1 MDRPSCQPGLDEP
14 PLPRHKAA
22 LSPAIIRNHMS
33 NPIRYSI
40 FLSHPEAHLFEVCC
54 TVTDPNPD
62 GQMFSL
68 PTWIP
73 GSYLIREFAKNVV
86 RIRAHSGRKSLSIA
100 KLDKNTWQVAPH
112 EGAVSVTM
120 EVYAWDLSVR
130 GAHLDAT
137 HAFFNGPSVFLKV
150 HGREENPC
158 EVGILPP
165 KGTQYRNWR
174 IATAMRRKGAKP
186 CGFGTYE
193 ADNYDE
199 LIDHPVEI
207 GSFTLATFKACGV
220 PHDIAI
226 TGRHRADMRRLV
238 RDLKMLCE
246 TQIRFFGEP
255 APMQRYVFLVT
266 AVGDGYGGLEHRA
279 STALLCSRDDLPQPG
294 VEEVTDGY
302 RTFLGLCSHEY
313 FHTWNVK
320 RIKPAAFSPY
330 DLDRENYT
338 TLLWA
343 FEGFTSYYD
352 DLFLI
357 RSGLISRAAY
367 LESLGKAITQVQRGS
382 GRRKQTVTESS
393 FDAWIKYYRQDEN
406 APNSV
411 VSYYVK
417 GSLIALC
424 LDLLIRTETQGRK
437 SLDHVIRALWKRH
450 GLKGIG
456 VAEDGV
462 EKLAEDVTGLKL
474 KRFFDLALRSTADL
488 PLKPLLAKLGIE
500 MQLRRAES
508 AADRGGRR
516 STKSGQALSRRV
528 DLGVRTSG
536 DGTELKITQVLDGGP
551 AQQAGI
557 AAGDVLCAIDGLKV
571 TGKNLENRLSRH
583 GHAEVVTIHVFRRD
597 ELHALTVQLTAAK
610 ADTCTLEVFDEK
622 TGAPMRRA
630 WLAERRAQNAVR

>member
-1 MDRPSCQPGLDEP
+1 MDT
-14 PLPRHKAA
+14 
-22 LSPAIIRNHMS
+22 
-33 NPIRYSI
+33 PIHYSI
-40 FLSHPEAHLFEVCC
+40 FPSHPEAHLFEVRC
-54 TVTDPNPD
+54 TVADPDPA
-62 GQMFSL
+62 GQTFSL

-73 GSYLIREFAKNVV
+73 GSYLIREFSRNVV
-86 RIRAHSGRKSLSIA
+86 RIRAHSGRKLLRLV

-112 EGAVSVTM
+112 EGEVTVTM

-137 HAFFNGPSVFLKV
+137 HAFFNGSSVFLKV
-150 HGREENPC
+150 EGREATPC
-158 EVGILPP
+158 EVEILPP
-165 KGTQYRNWR
+165 KGARYRNWR
-174 IATAMRRKGAKP
+174 IATALPRKDAKP
-186 CGFGTYE
+186 YSFGTYQ
-193 ADNYDE
+193 AANYDE

-207 GSFTLATFKACGV
+207 GGFTLATFKACGV
-220 PHDIAI
+220 LHDIAI
-226 TGRHRADMRRLV
+226 TGRHRADMKRLT
-238 RDLKMLCE
+238 RDLKVLCE

-266 AVGDGYGGLEHRA
+266 AVGEGYGGLEHRA

-382 GRRKQTVTESS
+382 GRRKQTVAESS

-424 LDLLIRTETQGRK
+424 LDLLVRTETQGRK
-437 SLDHVIRALWKRH
+437 SLDNVMRALWKRH

-462 EKLAEDVTGLKL
+462 EKLAEEVTGLKL

-488 PLKPLLAKLGIE
+488 PIKPLLAKLGIE
-500 MQLRRAES
+500 MQLRRAEP

-516 STKSGQALSRRV
+516 SAKSEQALSRRV

-536 DGTELKITQVLDGGP
+536 DGAELKITQVLDGGP

-557 AAGDVLCAIDGLKV
+557 AAGDVLCAIDALKV
-571 TGKNLENRLSRH
+571 TGRNFESRLSRH
-583 GHAEVVTIHVFRRD
+583 RPGESVTLHVFRRD
-597 ELHALTVQLTAAK
+597 ELHVLSVIPSAAK
-610 ADTCTLEVFDEK
+610 ADTCSLEIPDEK
-622 TGAPMRRA
+622 SGAPLRRA
-630 WLAERRAQNAVR
+630 WLAQ